1 VRLIGLNNWLE
12 ASGNYIVF
20 LAGLS
25 SFPKKNKEM
34 GGFFTLKAKS
44 QGQRGGLYIP

>member
-1 VRLIGLNNWLE
+1 LWGVGLNNWLE
-12 ASGNYIVF
+12 ASKNYTVF

-34 GGFFTLKAKS
+34 E
-44 QGQRGGLYIP
+44 